1 MNPSRTA
8 REHGSITVHGPYIDM
23 KSNNVTNVADPVSN
37 QDAATKFYVDR
48 FTHVGDVKMS
58 VYNNDFYG
66 WLKCDGRSLSRT
78 TYAALFAIIG
88 TSFGSVDGSSFNI
101 PDCRGRVLGTVG
113 GGAGLTNRSLGD
125 SVGAETHTLTTGEM
139 PSHSHT
145 SNAVGGTLGLVK
157 ADGSN
162 TANSV
167 DSSPAEP
174 NLYAAPVALSI
185 NNAGGGGAHN
195 NMQPTIFIGN
205 VFIYSGLN

>member
-1 MNPSRTA
+1 MNPSRTT
-8 REHGSITVHGPYIDM
+8 REHGSITVHGPHIDM
-23 KSNNVTNVADPVSN
+23 KANNVRNVADPVSD

-58 VYNNDFYG
+58 VYNTDFYG

-78 TYAALFAIIG
+78 TYAALFAVIG
-88 TSFGSVDGSSFNI
+88 TSFGSVNGSSFNL

-113 GGAGLTNRSLGD
+113 AGSGLTNRSLGD

-145 SNAVGGTLGLVK
+145 SNAVGGTVGLIT
-157 ADGSN
+157 ANGAN
-162 TANSV
+162 TAINV
-167 DSSPAEP
+167 DSSPVEP
-174 NLYAAPVALSI
+174 NLYAAPAALTI

-195 NMQPTIFIGN
+195 NMQPTMFIGN
-205 VFIYSGLN
+205 VFIYSGLE